1 MFVDILFLAFV
12 SAFTVVV
19 LLGHVLLL
27 LAMWPDL
34 FPNRRAAQ
42 NPAAEA
48 GDSSRIEPTPQH
60 AAPPRKQ
67 AA

>member
-12 SAFTVVV
+12 SAFAVVV

-34 FPNRRAAQ
+34 FPSRRATQ
-42 NPAAEA
+42 NHAA
-48 GDSSRIEPTPQH
+48 DVREPTSQQPL
-60 AAPPRKQ
+60 PPRELV
-67 AA
+67 A

>member
-27 LAMWPDL
+27 LAMCPDL
-34 FPNRRAAQ
+34 FPSRRTAQ
-42 NPAAEA
+42 SHAVEA
-48 GDSSRIEPTPQH
+48 GDGKSTPQQPL
-60 AAPPRKQ
+60 PPRKL

>member
-12 SAFTVVV
+12 SAFGAVV

-27 LAMWPDL
+27 IAMWPDL

-42 NPAAEA
+42 NDKAEA
-48 GDSSRIEPTPQH
+48 LNIGRIEPVPQQTPPSRKM
-60 AAPPRKQ
+60 AA
-67 AA
+67 